1 MTWFNRYTWGW
12 RALILLLLI
21 ITFMSPWG
29 YDRIHVPAQYDCTP
43 PFIRLEGDF
52 CGTPV
57 PGTWSLFVSFG
68 IIFTTIVG
76 AADVSF
82 SLLLTRVLFSLFALL
97 TPLAILSS
105 LFIVLFSGR
114 QTWPQTRHLK
124 LLGLSVVGGV
134 GFLLLVALPQG
145 VGSFYIWGTWAYV
158 LLVLAALLLELAA
171 WQSNRSVG

>member
-29 YDRIHVPAQYDCTP
+29 YDRIHVPAQYYCTP

-52 CGTPV
+52 CGTPL
-57 PGTWSLFVSFG
+57 PGIWTLFVSFG
-68 IIFTTIVG
+68 IIFTTIAE
-76 AADVSF
+76 AADVTF
-82 SLLLTRVLFSLFALL
+82 PLLLTRILYSLFALL

-105 LFIVLFSGR
+105 LFILLFSRG
-114 QTWPQTRHLK
+114 QSWPQTRHLK

-134 GFLLLVALPQG
+134 GFLLLVALLQG
-145 VGSFYIWGTWAYV
+145 PGLFYIWGAWVYA
-158 LLVLAALLLELAA
+158 LLALAAFLVETAV
-171 WQSNRSVG
+171 WQSNTRFG

>member
-1 MTWFNRYTWGW
+1 MTWLNRTAWGW
-12 RALILLLLI
+12 RTLILLLLI

-43 PFIRLEGDF
+43 PFIRLAGDF

-57 PGTWSLFVSFG
+57 PGTFSFFVSFG

-76 AADVSF
+76 AADVTF

-105 LFIVLFSGR
+105 LFILLFSRG
-114 QTWPQTRHLK
+114 QSWPQTRHLK

-145 VGSFYIWGTWAYV
+145 VGLFYMWGAWAYA
-158 LLVLAALLLELAA
+158 LLALAALLLENVAK
-171 WQSNRSVG
+171 